1 MPISE
6 ALKIG
11 LDQLS
16 EERIEGRIYYWHRL
30 ELDDIMGLR
39 LCSN

>member
-11 LDQLS
+11 LDQLL
-16 EERIEGRIYYWHRL
+16 EKRFEGRIYYWQGS
-30 ELDDIMGLR
+30 ELDDIMGLFP
-39 LCSN
+39 CSY

>member
-11 LDQLS
+11 LDLLL
-16 EERIEGRIYYWHRL
+16 EKRIEGRICYWQGN
-30 ELDDIMGLR
+30 ELDDIMSLF
-39 LCSN
+39 LLSY